1 MQRSVARLA
10 EPEQLRFFLRGNG
23 EFWMCGAGLL
33 GVHREKRQNQK
44 IHPPIIGV
52 DAAESEPPKVS
63 IKWHRNKS
71 CARHAAWKVMG
82 DVPKMFEERE
92 KINGLIREK
101 IMVAN
106 LLSRLQT

>member
-1 MQRSVARLA
+1 
-10 EPEQLRFFLRGNG
+10 
-23 EFWMCGAGLL
+23 MCGAGLL

-44 IHPPIIGV
+44 IHLPIIGV

-63 IKWHRNKS
+63 IKGRVPNKS